1 MTKRC
6 KARQRCCHTSWK
18 ITLLHVIIACI
29 LKSERAS
36 MIIFTRIIYKKTKK
50 KRTKQMTATGLEPSL
65 AKWLS
70 GHLRTKWL
78 LVRVPFQSLK
88 LRISCLFQARS
99 SLTFRQLYSKD
110 SL

>member
-50 KRTKQMTATGLEPSL
+50 KKNKTNDSNGTRTQFG
-65 AKWLS
+65 
-70 GHLRTKWL
+70 
-78 LVRVPFQSLK
+78 
-88 LRISCLFQARS
+88 
-99 SLTFRQLYSKD
+99 
-110 SL
+110 